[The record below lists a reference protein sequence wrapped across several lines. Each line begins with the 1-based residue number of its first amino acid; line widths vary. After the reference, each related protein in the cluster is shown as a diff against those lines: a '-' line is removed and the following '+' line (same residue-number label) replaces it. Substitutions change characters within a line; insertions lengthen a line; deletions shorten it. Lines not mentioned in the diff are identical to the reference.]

1 MAGIIKINLKEIN
14 TNEGQIITLT
24 LQKCLDPYASCSIY
38 VKSIR
43 MSKSRVKTMI
53 LMDDKKAKN
62 IQDSRFET
70 KSEAPVM
77 EMFKSRARYNEA
89 EQFNSKKIS
98 FTSSPN
104 YLKDKALSTAGFKV
118 VKDASF

>member
-14 TNEGQIITLT
+14 NNEGQIITLT

-62 IQDSRFET
+62 IQDSRF
-70 KSEAPVM
+70 
-77 EMFKSRARYNEA
+77 
-89 EQFNSKKIS
+89 
-98 FTSSPN
+98 
-104 YLKDKALSTAGFKV
+104 
-118 VKDASF
+118 